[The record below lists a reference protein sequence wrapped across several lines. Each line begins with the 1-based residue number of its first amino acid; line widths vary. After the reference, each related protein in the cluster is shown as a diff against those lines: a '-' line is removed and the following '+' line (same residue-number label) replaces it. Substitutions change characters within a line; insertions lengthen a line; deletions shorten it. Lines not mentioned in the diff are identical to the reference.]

1 MVEKYKGQR
10 LEKKGLKDEQSQSK
24 KERETPGE
32 TNIKM
37 INQFVELLMN
47 NIDTDMKSK
56 QYQTRPGKSG
66 EKELDIIFYV
76 ERALS
81 SCVLMK

>member
-24 KERETPGE
+24 KERETPGG

-37 INQFVELLMN
+37 MNQFIELLMN

-56 QYQTRPGKSG
+56 QYQTNLGKSG
-66 EKELDIIFYV
+66 EKQLDIIFYV

-81 SCVLMK
+81 SCVLM

>member
-1 MVEKYKGQR
+1 M
-10 LEKKGLKDEQSQSK
+10 
-24 KERETPGE
+24 
-32 TNIKM
+32 M
-37 INQFVELLMN
+37 NQFVELLMN

-56 QYQTRPGKSG
+56 QYQTNLGKSG
-66 EKELDIIFYV
+66 EKQLDIIFYV